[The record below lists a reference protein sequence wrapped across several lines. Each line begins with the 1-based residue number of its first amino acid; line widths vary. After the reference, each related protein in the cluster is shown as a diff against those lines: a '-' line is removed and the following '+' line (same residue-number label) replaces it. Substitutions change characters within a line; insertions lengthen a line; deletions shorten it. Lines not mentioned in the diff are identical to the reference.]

1 MLGPLTPMVDW
12 DLISPYDI
20 IPESLIMITK
30 VEEIVTN

>member
-20 IPESLIMITK
+20 IPESLIMITRI
-30 VEEIVTN
+30 EEIVIN